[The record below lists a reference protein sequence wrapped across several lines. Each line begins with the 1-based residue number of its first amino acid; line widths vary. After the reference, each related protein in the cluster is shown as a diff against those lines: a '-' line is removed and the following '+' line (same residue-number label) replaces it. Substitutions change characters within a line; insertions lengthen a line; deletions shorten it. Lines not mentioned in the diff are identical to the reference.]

1 MAKISEMVASNAVGS
16 STASNKRKRRSSF
29 DETDIENK
37 RPPPKKAYLS
47 PVGDDESGSD
57 LENENDLYAI
67 GASPQPANRLHGKAG
82 VSSGRPAPRS
92 ISSSK
97 NHTSSNK
104 TTKTTVN
111 NNNNSNS
118 TNNNV
123 ISNNNNSEHKD
134 SNGQNVPLTPI
145 SNGAA
150 IHATELTPQSI
161 RKTDAWNKCTKCC
174 PRLAS
179 RLCPLPALSW
189 ANAKDVWHYMCE
201 KDKKTSVDRRP
212 KMLHKHQGLQPRMRA
227 ILLDWLNEVCGA
239 YNFHRETY
247 YLALDYLDR
256 YLSTNV
262 KICKNYLQLIGITCL
277 FIAAKVEEI
286 YPPKLSEFAYVTDG
300 ACSEDDILKQEL
312 VILSALK
319 WQTCPITIIGWLG
332 IYMQL
337 NVSRKTPKT
346 IDGTPAKQTTKS
358 HSTNPD
364 EADDGFVFP
373 QFSGLEYAQTAQL
386 IDLCTL
392 DIGIANFA
400 YSVIA
405 AAAISHTFNE

>member
-1 MAKISEMVASNAVGS
+1 M
-16 STASNKRKRRSSF
+16 
-29 DETDIENK
+29 
-37 RPPPKKAYLS
+37 
-47 PVGDDESGSD
+47 
-57 LENENDLYAI
+57 
-67 GASPQPANRLHGKAG
+67 GKDAD
-82 VSSGRPAPRS
+82 SSGKT
-92 ISSSK
+92 IK
-97 NHTSSNK
+97 SN
-104 TTKTTVN
+104 VN
-111 NNNNSNS
+111 NNISSN
-118 TNNNV
+118 NNNV
-123 ISNNNNSEHKD
+123 NSNINNNNNNSEHKD
-134 SNGQNVPLTPI
+134 CNGQNVTLTPN
-145 SNGAA
+145 SNGGAA

-161 RKTDAWNKCTKCC
+161 RKTDAWNRCTKCC
-174 PRLAS
+174 PRLES
-179 RLCPLPALSW
+179 RTCPLPALSW

-201 KDKKTSVDRRP
+201 KDKKTSVERRP
-212 KMLHKHQGLQPRMRA
+212 KMLNKHQGLQPRMRA

-319 WQTCPITIIGWLG
+319 WRTCPITIIGWLG
-332 IYMQL
+332 VYMQL
-337 NVSRKTPKT
+337 NVSRKTPKN
-346 IDGTPAKQTTKS
+346 IDGTPAKQQN
-358 HSTNPD
+358 TNAD
-364 EADDGFVFP
+364 ETDDGFVFP
-373 QFSGLEYAQTAQL
+373 QFSGVEYAQTAQL